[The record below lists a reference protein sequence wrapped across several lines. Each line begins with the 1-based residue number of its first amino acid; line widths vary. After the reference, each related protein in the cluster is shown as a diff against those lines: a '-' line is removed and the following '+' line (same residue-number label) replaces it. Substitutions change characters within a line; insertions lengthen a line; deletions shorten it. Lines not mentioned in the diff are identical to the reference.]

1 MISIKNIH
9 SLTDFR
15 RNASNYVG
23 QVRETKLPL
32 VLTVNGE
39 AAVIV
44 QDAHAFQQVLE
55 RLESAEQE
63 LKSMKL
69 DALRKD
75 IAVGIEQLE
84 TGNYVEHDE
93 DTLSDLFAD
102 IKTRGRRRLAEN
114 GTL

>member
-15 RNASNYVG
+15 RNASNYVD
-23 QVRETKLPL
+23 QIRETKSPF

-44 QDAHAFQQVLE
+44 QDAYAFQQILE

-63 LKSMKL
+63 LQLMKL

-84 TGNYVEHDE
+84 AGDYVEHDE

-102 IKTRGRRRLAEN
+102 IKARGRRRLAEN